1 MSTVHLI
8 TGLPCAGKTTYSES
22 LKAET
27 AGVHLSL
34 DYWLIT
40 SFGQYSID
48 EVGHEK
54 HLDRVMACRKLIW
67 DVATELLNRDIDVI
81 LDDGFFLRETRV
93 QYSEFAISLGVG
105 SRTHFLDTPKH
116 IIRSRVSE
124 RNLALLDWFFETF
137 EKPSATEG
145 PELVVMAEDV
155 QKPTVR

>member
-1 MSTVHLI
+1 
-8 TGLPCAGKTTYSES
+8 
-22 LKAET
+22 
-27 AGVHLSL
+27 
-34 DYWLIT
+34 
-40 SFGQYSID
+40 
-48 EVGHEK
+48 
-54 HLDRVMACRKLIW
+54 MACRKLIW

-124 RNLALLDWFFETF
+124 RNLALPRFNFKIRLALLDWFFETF

>member
-1 MSTVHLI
+1 
-8 TGLPCAGKTTYSES
+8 
-22 LKAET
+22 
-27 AGVHLSL
+27 
-34 DYWLIT
+34 
-40 SFGQYSID
+40 
-48 EVGHEK
+48 
-54 HLDRVMACRKLIW
+54 MACRKLIW